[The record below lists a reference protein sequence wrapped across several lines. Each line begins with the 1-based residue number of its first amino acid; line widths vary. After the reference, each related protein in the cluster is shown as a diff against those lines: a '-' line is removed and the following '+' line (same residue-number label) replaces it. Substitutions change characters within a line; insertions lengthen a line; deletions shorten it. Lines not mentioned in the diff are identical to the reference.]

1 MAIRA
6 YLLNRFAALGQGT
19 RGAWWLSLVIVSVV
33 FGACHHEVQGITGAL
48 QAGVDGRLL
57 GLLYLGRRRELAA
70 PIVAHG
76 VSNTVAF
83 VMIYFSHY
91 PGL

>member
-1 MAIRA
+1 MNTTCRVGPG
-6 YLLNRFAALGQGT
+6 LAALGQGT

-33 FGACHHEVQGITGAL
+33 LGACHQEVQGITGAL
-48 QAGVDGRLL
+48 QAGVDGLLL

-83 VMIYFSHY
+83 VMIYFGHY